1 MPDKKYLLKNS
12 QKSMSEFQELS
23 IKPEVTAQEEKME
36 NSMISCKKE
45 DLLLHQT
52 QSTLLIDY

>member
-1 MPDKKYLLKNS
+1 
-12 QKSMSEFQELS
+12 MSEFQELS

-36 NSMISCKKE
+36 NSMISCRKE